1 MRADAFLAAAEAL
14 PLRGLREIVPA
25 GGIVV
30 VAPHPDDES
39 LGCGGLIAEACALGI
54 PVRLVVV
61 SDGVGSH
68 PNSPSHPPERL
79 RDLREAETLV
89 AAAHLGLG
97 EDHVTFLRLPDRFVP
112 DSGPAA
118 EAAAGA
124 VAAAARE
131 CGAGALFV
139 TWVHDPHCD
148 HRASAA
154 IAGLA
159 KDLLGKDLIAK
170 DLLTKDPLARARPG
184 GVALY
189 AYPVWGWTLPPETE
203 VGPPPRGARLATAHH
218 RAAKAAAI
226 AAHRSQ
232 TTDLISDDPEG
243 FRLELAMIARFVGS
257 HEIFLEVVP

>member
-14 PLRGLREIVPA
+14 PVRSLREIVPS

-39 LGCGGLIAEACALGI
+39 LGCGGLIAEACARGV

-79 RDLREAETLV
+79 RSLRESETL
-89 AAAHLGLG
+89 AAAAALGLSA
-97 EDHVTFLRLPDRFVP
+97 EHVAFLRLPDRFVP
-112 DSGPAA
+112 ASGPEA

-124 VAAAARE
+124 IAAAARS

-139 TWVHDPHCD
+139 TWAHDPHCD
-148 HRASAA
+148 HGASAA

-159 KDLLGKDLIAK
+159 RTLL
-170 DLLTKDPLARARPG
+170 G
-184 GVALY
+184 GVALH
-189 AYPVWGWTLPPETE
+189 AYPVWGWTLPPATE
-203 VGPPPRGARLATAHH
+203 VGAPPRGARLAIHPH
-218 RAAKAAAI
+218 RDAKAAAI

-232 TTDLISDDPEG
+232 TTDLIADDPDG
-243 FRLELAMIARFVGS
+243 FRLEPAMLARFGRE
-257 HEIFLEVVP
+257 HEIFLEIAP